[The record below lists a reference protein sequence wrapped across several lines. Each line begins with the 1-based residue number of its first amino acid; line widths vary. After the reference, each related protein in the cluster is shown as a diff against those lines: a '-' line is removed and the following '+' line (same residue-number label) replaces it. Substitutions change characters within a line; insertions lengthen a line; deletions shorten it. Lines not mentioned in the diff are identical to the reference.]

1 MTLQLFGRAFSSY
14 TAKARLRCTETRY
27 MVRINRRTPQS

>member
-14 TAKARLRCTETRY
+14 TVKARLRCTKTRY
-27 MVRINRRTPQS
+27 MVRSNRRTPQS